1 MSLTGKGCWR
11 ILYRKAQPRGL
22 FKDDQ
27 TGQIGG
33 GEMVAEET
41 LARLLNAVRA
51 FVHRLDIVDARR
63 DDIVSDVALL
73 IVERGD
79 LVERLDVEAIVP

>member
-1 MSLTGKGCWR
+1 
-11 ILYRKAQPRGL
+11 
-22 FKDDQ
+22 
-27 TGQIGG
+27 
-33 GEMVAEET
+33 MVAEET